1 MGLLFREV
9 ENKGIDCRLFGF
21 IMEAEELNGCHDL
34 IDLYYVSVG
43 PGEVELEIPVSASH
57 LNTAGVVHGGII
69 ANLAD
74 SAIGMAMRS
83 LNKSGVTTNLSVNF
97 LKSAT
102 RGDVLKAT
110 GIARHDGR
118 KMFFGE
124 AKIYNQRG
132 DLLAIAQ
139 GSFFNTCEFLENYLK
154 VREERG
160 IGAE

>member
-1 MGLLFREV
+1 MGLFFREV

-21 IMEAEELNGCHDL
+21 MMEAEEMNGCHDL

-43 PGEVELEIPVSASH
+43 PGEVELEIPVGASH
-57 LNTAGVVHGGII
+57 LNASGMVHGGIM

-83 LNKSGVTTNLSVNF
+83 LNKSGVTTSLSVNF

-102 RGDVLKAT
+102 RGDVLKAIGT
-110 GIARHDGR
+110 ARHDGKR
-118 KMFFGE
+118 MFFGE

-139 GSFFNTCEFLENYLK
+139 GSFFNTGEFLENYLK
-154 VREERG
+154 IREKREES
-160 IGAE
+160 AQ